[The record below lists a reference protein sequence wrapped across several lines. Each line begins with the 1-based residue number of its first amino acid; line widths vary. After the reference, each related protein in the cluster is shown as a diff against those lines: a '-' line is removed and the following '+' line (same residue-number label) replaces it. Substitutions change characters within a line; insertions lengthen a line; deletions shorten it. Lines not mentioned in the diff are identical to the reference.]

1 MFSLEITYDNTYW
14 EPLKHRLSK
23 NPTHA
28 LLLAM
33 ITSSSLHGSAIV
45 TPAAPK
51 SLARPSPPPP
61 SKSDNENLRLMCL
74 VAGPLILPSL
84 QKNILSYETPT
95 LQLCSFA
102 IMPHSHIS

>member
-14 EPLKHRLSK
+14 EPSQAFK
-23 NPTHA
+23 NPIHA

-61 SKSDNENLRLMCL
+61 SKSDSENLRLMCL

-84 QKNILSYETPT
+84 
-95 LQLCSFA
+95 
-102 IMPHSHIS
+102 